1 MNQQKL
7 PNATAVLILGITA
20 FVGCL
25 CTYGVVGL
33 ILAIV
38 GLYLAGKDEKLY
50 RQNPGMYSDYGNLKA
65 GKILSLISLIMSVL
79 YLLMMIIFLA
89 LFGFES
95 LTDPELMQ
103 EKIRELGGQ

>member
-25 CTYGVVGL
+25 CTNGL
-33 ILAIV
+33 MGLVLAII

-50 RQNPGMYSDYGNLKA
+50 RLNPEMYSDYGNLKA

-79 YLLMMIIFLA
+79 YLIMTGIMMA
-89 LFGFES
+89 MFGMEAFM
-95 LTDPELMQ
+95 DPELMQ
-103 EKIRELGGQ
+103 EKIRELSGQ

>member
-50 RQNPGMYSDYGNLKA
+50 RQNPEMYSDYGNLKA
-65 GKILSLISLIMSVL
+65 GKILSLISLIMSIL
-79 YLLMMIIFLA
+79 YILMMIIFLA
-89 LFGFES
+89 MFGMEA

-103 EKIRELGGQ
+103 ERIRELGGQ